1 MPLLSNITS
10 TSVPPGPLPRLGQI
24 SFINCL
30 PVVLPIEKGHVELP
44 AQTFYASP
52 AELNRA
58 YSGGNLDLGAMSSF
72 YYLEK
77 GGLQLI
83 PDLSISSDGP
93 VGSVLFFS
101 KVSPHKL
108 NDARIAVPSSSA
120 TSVNLLRILL
130 LEQLNIRPQIVI
142 ENEPSL
148 DNPKTAGAL
157 LIGDRALAFDGD
169 WANKYWRADLGQW
182 WRIQTG
188 LPMVFGLWAA
198 RNDWVTGH
206 QTQFQSVSAAL
217 RNARDFGLNSLLPV
231 IVNEATNRTA
241 LPQSRLQRYYQT
253 ELNFQFTKRHHDGLQ
268 LFHELCQHHGLLA
281 AQKK

>member
-1 MPLLSNITS
+1 MPLLSNVT
-10 TSVPPGPLPRLGQI
+10 TNSVLSGPLPRLGQI

-30 PVVLPIEKGHVELP
+30 PVVLPIEKGQVELP
-44 AQTFYASP
+44 AQTYYASP
-52 AELNRA
+52 AELNKA

-72 YYLEK
+72 YYLERS
-77 GGLQLI
+77 GLELI
-83 PDLSISSDGP
+83 TDLSISSDGP

-101 KVSPHKL
+101 RVAPHKL
-108 NDARIAVPSSSA
+108 NGARIAAPASSA
-120 TSVNLLRILL
+120 TSVNLLRVLL
-130 LEQLNIRPQIVI
+130 LEQLNVRPEIVI

-198 RNDWVTGH
+198 RNDWAARN
-206 QTQFQSVSAAL
+206 QQQFQAVAAAL
-217 RNARDFGLNSLLPV
+217 RSARDYGLNSLLPLV
-231 IVNEATNRTA
+231 VNEATNRTA
-241 LPQSRLQRYYQT
+241 LPQSRLQRYYQA
-253 ELNFQFTKRHHDGLQ
+253 ELNFQLTQKHHDGLQ
-268 LFHELCQHHGLLA
+268 LFRELCQHHGLLA
-281 AQKK
+281 APKK